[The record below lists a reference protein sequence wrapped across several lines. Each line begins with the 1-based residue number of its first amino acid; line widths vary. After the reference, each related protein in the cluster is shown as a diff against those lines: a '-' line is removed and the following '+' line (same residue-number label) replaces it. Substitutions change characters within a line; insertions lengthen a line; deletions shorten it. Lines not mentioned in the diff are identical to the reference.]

1 MIGMLN
7 MPGCR
12 GGSAK
17 LKTSSE
23 LNFIRSIILRFYAS
37 WAAHRKLRADVI
49 RAAADITRCRTEHL
63 GSHFESCDC
72 GQLANIEFNS
82 CRHRSCPQCQG
93 GRRADWLQ
101 KTTSELLPCDHA
113 HIIFTVPEQLNVL
126 WQFNRA
132 LFADK
137 LMTAARESLEKL
149 LADPK
154 YLGAKPG
161 IISALHTW
169 GRTVCIHPH
178 VHCLVT
184 AGGVDPDGR
193 FIKSQRSTLLPYGVL
208 HAMFRGKLCD
218 FLKQAVASGELVIP
232 PMMTAAKCHSLLNR
246 MGRIRWNVR
255 QQEIYSHGVSVAGY
269 LARYMSGG
277 PISDKRIIS
286 VTDSEVVFLY
296 RDHCDGREKRMKLTP
311 HEFLSR
317 WFEHVPPRGLRT
329 IRRSGLY
336 ANCCGKVRQ
345 AICAQLEPESSPR
358 AASEPRVAAARVVSL
373 DRERCPRCNTCVTVR
388 EVYRPPV
395 IFVPKRRDRV
405 PEFAVLRPP

>member
-1 MIGMLN
+1 M
-7 MPGCR
+7 
-12 GGSAK
+12 
-17 LKTSSE
+17 
-23 LNFIRSIILRFYAS
+23 
-37 WAAHRKLRADVI
+37 I
-49 RAAADITRCRTEHL
+49 RAAADIIRCRTEQL
-63 GSHFESCDC
+63 GSHLESCDC
-72 GQLANIEFNS
+72 GQLAKLEFNS
-82 CRHRSCPQCQG
+82 CRHRSCPQCRG

-101 KTTSELLPCDHA
+101 KTTADLLPCNHA

-137 LMTAARESLEKL
+137 LMTAARESLEQL

-154 YLGAKPG
+154 HLGAKPG

-184 AGGVDPDGR
+184 AGGVDAEGR
-193 FIKSQRSTLLPYGVL
+193 FIKSQRSELLPYRVL
-208 HAMFRGKLCD
+208 HARFRGKLCD
-218 FLKQAVASGELVIP
+218 FLKQAVGSGDLVIP
-232 PMMTAAKCHSLLNR
+232 PSMTAAKCHTLLNR
-246 MGRIRWNVR
+246 MGRIQWNVR
-255 QQEIYSHGVSVAGY
+255 QPEIYAHGVSVAGY

-296 RDHCDGREKRMKLTP
+296 HDHRDGEQKKMKLTP
-311 HEFLSR
+311 AEFLDR
-317 WFEHVPPRGLRT
+317 WFEHVPPRGLRA
-329 IRRSGLY
+329 IRHSGLY
-336 ANCCGKVRQ
+336 ANCWRRKRQ
-345 AICAQLEPESSPR
+345 VIAAQLEPQSTSG
-358 AASEPRVAAARVVSL
+358 AASEPRAAAAKVVSL

-395 IFVPKRRDRV
+395 IFIPNRGVRV
-405 PEFAVLRPP
+405 TELAMLRPP

>member
-1 MIGMLN
+1 MKI
-7 MPGCR
+7 
-12 GGSAK
+12 
-17 LKTSSE
+17 TSETNS
-23 LNFIRSIILRFYAS
+23 IRSILLRFDAS
-37 WAAHRKLRADVI
+37 WSAHQKLRADVI
-49 RAAADITRCRTEHL
+49 RAAADITRCRTEQL

-72 GQLANIEFNS
+72 GKLANIEFNS
-82 CRHRSCPQCQG
+82 CRHRSCPQCRG

-101 KTTSELLPCDHA
+101 KTTADLLPCEHA

-132 LFADK
+132 LFAEK
-137 LMTAARESLEKL
+137 LMTAARLSLEEL

-169 GRTVCIHPH
+169 GRNLSIHPH

-184 AGGVDPDGR
+184 AGGVDTEGR
-193 FIKSQRSTLLPYGVL
+193 FVKSQRSTLLPYRVL
-208 HAMFRGKLCD
+208 HAVFRGKLCD
-218 FLKQAVASGELVIP
+218 FLKKAVASGKLIIP
-232 PMMTAAKCHSLLNR
+232 PLMTAAKCHSLLNR
-246 MGRIRWNVR
+246 MGRVRWNVR
-255 QQEIYSHGVSVAGY
+255 QQEMYPHGVSVAGY

-286 VTDSEVVFLY
+286 VSDKEVVFKY
-296 RDHCDGREKRMKLTP
+296 RDHRDGVEKKMKLTP
-311 HEFLSR
+311 HEFLNR
-317 WFEHVPPRGLRT
+317 WLEHVPPRSLRA

-336 ANCCGKVRQ
+336 ANCCRKVRQ
-345 AICAQLEPESSPR
+345 AICAQLEPESSSP
-358 AASEPRVAAARVVSL
+358 AASEPRVAAAKLVSL

-395 IFVPKRRDRV
+395 IFIPKRGAGVPKV
-405 PEFAVLRPP
+405 SVLRPP

>member
-1 MIGMLN
+1 M
-7 MPGCR
+7 
-12 GGSAK
+12 
-17 LKTSSE
+17 
-23 LNFIRSIILRFYAS
+23 
-37 WAAHRKLRADVI
+37 I
-49 RAAADITRCRTEHL
+49 RAAADIIRCRTEQL

-72 GQLANIEFNS
+72 GQLAKLEFNS
-82 CRHRSCPQCQG
+82 CRHRSCPQCRG

-101 KTTSELLPCDHA
+101 KTTADLLPCNHA

-137 LMTAARESLEKL
+137 LMTAARESLEQL

-184 AGGVDPDGR
+184 AGGVNAEGR
-193 FIKSQRSTLLPYGVL
+193 FIKSQRSKLLPYRVL
-208 HAMFRGKLCD
+208 HARFRGKLCA
-218 FLKQAVASGELVIP
+218 FLKQAVVSGDLVIP
-232 PMMTAAKCHSLLNR
+232 PSMTAARCHTLLNR
-246 MGRIRWNVR
+246 MGRIQWNVR
-255 QQEIYSHGVSVAGY
+255 QEQIYSHGVSVAGY

-277 PISDKRIIS
+277 PISDKRIVS

-296 RDHCDGREKRMKLTP
+296 HDHRDGVQKKMKLTP
-311 HEFLSR
+311 HEFLDR
-317 WFEHVPPRGLRT
+317 WFEHVPPRGLRM
-329 IRRSGLY
+329 IRRGGLY
-336 ANCCGKVRQ
+336 TNCCRKLRQ
-345 AICAQLEPESSPR
+345 TIYRELDPQSTSGAE
-358 AASEPRVAAARVVSL
+358 SEPRVAAAKVVSL
-373 DRERCPRCNTCVTVR
+373 DRERCPRCNTCVSVR

-395 IFVPKRRDRV
+395 IFIPKRGDRV
-405 PEFAVLRPP
+405 GELAKLRPP